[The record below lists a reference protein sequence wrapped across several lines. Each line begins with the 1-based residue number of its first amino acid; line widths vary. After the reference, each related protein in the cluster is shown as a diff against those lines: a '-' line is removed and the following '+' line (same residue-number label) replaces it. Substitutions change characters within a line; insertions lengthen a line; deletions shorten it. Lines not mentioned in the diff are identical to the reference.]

1 MHRFTTKPIAMNA
14 TILCAIATH
23 AFTAAPVT
31 AITLEDAIQKKMVI
45 YQAEGNDKSTHY
57 LMPLVLSVT
66 NKTNEKQQIQI
77 NPGLT
82 FNPEDEAYQQMVT
95 TKTLFIT
102 LAPGETKQV
111 EVYAMCTQPGN
122 RGQQSGIYY
131 QLSNN
136 TDTKLK
142 ELTRFIDQHNLQRIE
157 AQYAVWAV
165 SANKSLEDIVGYDD
179 AAVNVLLPFVAKL
192 VNKPIPPKPADNDYK
207 RNYAHGGKHMKV
219 EVGGSFSFSYPVTKN
234 ISIAMFN
241 KNNTV
246 VRELYYNPAVT
257 PGLHKV
263 EYAFDATVYTDEYYY
278 IRMIVDGIIEIN
290 DKVELN

>member
-1 MHRFTTKPIAMNA
+1 MNA
-14 TILCAIATH
+14 ILLCAIATH
-23 AFTAAPVT
+23 AFATTPATAV
-31 AITLEDAIQKKMVI
+31 TLEDAIQKKMVV

-57 LMPLVLSVT
+57 LMPLVLNVT
-66 NKTNEKQQIQI
+66 NKINEKQKIQI

-82 FNPEDEAYQQMVT
+82 FNPENEAYQQMVT
-95 TKTLFIT
+95 TKTLYIT

-131 QLSNN
+131 QLTN
-136 TDTKLK
+136 TADTKLK
-142 ELTRFIDQHNLQRIE
+142 EMATFIDQHNLQRIE

-165 SANKSLEDIVGYDD
+165 SANESLENIAGYDD
-179 AAVNVLLPFVAKL
+179 AAVNTLLPFVANL
-192 VNKPIPPKPADNDYK
+192 LNKPIPPKPADNDYK
-207 RNYAHGGKHMKV
+207 RNYAHSGKHMKV
-219 EVGGSFSFSYPVTKN
+219 EVGGAFRFSYPVTKN

-246 VRELYYNPAVT
+246 ERELYFNPAVP
-257 PGLHKV
+257 PGSHEVK
-263 EYAFDATVYTDEYYY
+263 YAFDATVYTDEYYY
-278 IRMIVDGIIEIN
+278 IRMIVDEVIKIN